1 MQEDLWEAIKVLILH
16 NLLYKINRKI
26 HLIQDKIKVDFQETR
41 IFKANL
47 INSNY
52 KTFKIQ
58 IKIKKISNPKEII
71 TNKNLIKRIIISRT
85 KDSSKESRSKNNLET
100 RIKVNRTI
108 SKVSIRQQ
116 ATNQIK

>member
-16 NLLYKINRKI
+16 NLLNKINRKI
-26 HLIQDKIKVDFQETR
+26 HLIKDKIKVDFKETR

-47 INSNY
+47 ISSHN

-85 KDSSKESRSKNNLET
+85 KDSSKESRS
-100 RIKVNRTI
+100 
-108 SKVSIRQQ
+108 
-116 ATNQIK
+116 